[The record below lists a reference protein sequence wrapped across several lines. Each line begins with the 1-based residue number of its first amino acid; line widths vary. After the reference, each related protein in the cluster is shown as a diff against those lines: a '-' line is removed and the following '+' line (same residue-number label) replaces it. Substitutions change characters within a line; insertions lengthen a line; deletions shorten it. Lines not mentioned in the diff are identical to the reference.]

1 MARFLGRD
9 EKESLGMELAE
20 LGRSIG
26 SPFHHHTSSFRSR
39 TSDARSYKEKD
50 DEVDLQW
57 AAIERLPTFER
68 VRTSLF
74 GHHGLN
80 DGKEELGKRVIHVT
94 KLGALECNVFIN
106 KLLKKIE
113 ENNHQLLQKLREGMD
128 RQAAPLFLL
137 EVRYQNLSIE
147 AECEVVH
154 GEPLPTLWN
163 TLKSTFHVGF
173 FLYPS
178 SILSLLQFP
187 WKDDSQMVNKISNSE
202 QAIKNFT
209 RCKSQA
215 NMIKILKDVSGII
228 KPSRMTLLLGPPGC
242 GKTTLLLAL
251 AGRLNQPLK
260 VTGEIT
266 YKGCNLDKALEAEQA
281 ISVNGLER
289 SLQTDYILK
298 ILGLDICA
306 DTIVGDNAMRRG
318 ISGGQ
323 RKG

>member
-1 MARFLGRD
+1 MAQFLGRD

-39 TSDARSYKEKD
+39 TSDAKSYKEKD

-94 KLGALECNVFIN
+94 KLGALECNVFID

-163 TLKSTFHVGF
+163 TLKSTFHVG
-173 FLYPS
+173 Y
-178 SILSLLQFP
+178 Q
-187 WKDDSQMVNKISNSE
+187 
-202 QAIKNFT
+202 NFT

-228 KPSRMTLLLGPPGC
+228 KAFKDDSIAGTSRLWENHFVTGTGRKA
-242 GKTTLLLAL
+242 KTAS
-251 AGRLNQPLK
+251 Q
-260 VTGEIT
+260 GEIT
-266 YKGCNLDKALEAEQA
+266 YKGCNLDKFVPQKTSAYISQYDLHIPEMSVRETLDFSALFNGEHYHIWAVKMRFYLRSQGLWNVVMSEA
-281 ISVNGLER
+281 
-289 SLQTDYILK
+289 DPPP
-298 ILGLDICA
+298 LGA
-306 DTIVGDNAMRRG
+306 NPTVAQM
-318 ISGGQ
+318 
-323 RKG
+323 KA